1 MKKLWK
7 FFTSTRLAVV
17 LTLLITINVLTGT
30 ILLSSSPKA
39 LGTIDLEIFF
49 YWLSGTGLNNLA
61 ASWWIFLLLALLFLF
76 AVNTIVCTVDSVIF
90 MLKHRQGAARAR
102 SRKILSQA
110 IHLGFIIG
118 LLGHLVSG
126 TSGFRTMNNR
136 IFEGDS
142 IPVPQS
148 NELSLRLNKLDVAF
162 TDNGSMLRMDAY
174 LSLLR
179 DRKVVR
185 DKVVKLNQPL
195 LYQGN
200 AVYITH
206 HGKAPE
212 GMKFKLSGKDVQE
225 IIRIKFNETSATSDS
240 GYTIRLGRLISDFAR
255 DSQGKAYSASEQFR
269 NPAMQIMIFK
279 GEESLVSGWFLLN
292 YPDKMPLAFD
302 GLKLVFSGIA
312 YGPYAVLTINK
323 DLGIVIVL
331 TGALI
336 FIISL
341 IGLLFIKG
349 EGVELVSRNP
359 GHP

>member
-1 MKKLWK
+1 MMKKLWR

-17 LTLLITINVLTGT
+17 LTLLITIDVLTGT
-30 ILLSSSPKA
+30 ILLSSYPEA

-49 YWLSGTGLNNLA
+49 YWLFGTGLNNLA
-61 ASWWIFLLLALLFLF
+61 ASWWIFLLLALLALF
-76 AVNTIVCTVDSVIF
+76 ALNTIACTVDSISF
-90 MLKHRQGAARAR
+90 MLRPRQGTAR
-102 SRKILSQA
+102 SKTRRILSQA

-118 LLGHLVSG
+118 LLGHLVSS
-126 TSGFRTMNNR
+126 TTGFRTMNNR

-162 TDNGSMLRMDAY
+162 SNNGSMLRMDAY
-174 LSLLR
+174 LSLMR
-179 DRKVVR
+179 DRKILR
-185 DKVVKLNQPL
+185 EQIVKLNQPL

-212 GMKFKLSGKDVQE
+212 SMTFILSGKGVQE
-225 IIRIKFNETSATSDS
+225 IVKIKVHERGATSDS
-240 GYTIRLGRLISDFAR
+240 GYTFRLGRLIPDFAR
-255 DSQGKAYSASEQFR
+255 DSNGKAYSASEQFR
-269 NPAMQIMIFK
+269 NPAMQITIFR
-279 GEESLVSGWFLLN
+279 GEKFLVSGWFLLK
-292 YPDKMPLAFD
+292 YPDEMPLEFD
-302 GLKLVFSGIA
+302 GLKLVFSGLA
-312 YGPYAVLTINK
+312 YGPYAVLSINK
-323 DLGIVIVL
+323 DPGIVIVL

-349 EGVELVSRNP
+349 ERMELVIKRA
-359 GHP
+359 